1 MYFEDNS
8 NAYLNGYGE
17 VMVNLGN
24 EEVSMDELGELFA
37 AATELGISSDS
48 AFDMLIHPNL
58 WYEE

>member
-8 NAYLNGYGE
+8 NAYLSDYGE
-17 VMVNLGN
+17 VIVNIGY
-24 EEVSMDELGELFA
+24 EEVSMNELGKLFVA
-37 AATELGISSDS
+37 ANNLGISSDS